1 MMLKEFKQF
10 ALRGNLIDMAV
21 AFVMGA
27 AFGKVVSAFLD
38 GLVLPL
44 VGLLEGHDF
53 SNFYFALSE
62 NVRVAR
68 QIAESQGS
76 GLSLEKAKEIG
87 PVLAVG
93 SFISVTI
100 EFVIISFFMFMVI
113 KAMNKLRVDQEEKV
127 SGVSK
132 TDQLLEEIRDA
143 LKK

>member
-1 MMLKEFKQF
+1 MS
-10 ALRGNLIDMAV
+10 V

-27 AFGKVVSAFLD
+27 AFGKVVNAFLD

-62 NVRVAR
+62 NVRIAR
-68 QIAESQGS
+68 QLAEAQGG
-76 GLSLEKAKEIG
+76 GLSIEKAKEIG

-100 EFVIISFFMFMVI
+100 EFVIISLFMFMVI
-113 KAMNKLRVDQEEKV
+113 KAMNKLRVDEKEKAPD
-127 SGVSK
+127 VSK
-132 TDQLLEEIRDA
+132 SEHLLEEIRDA